1 MAPGS
6 DHHSPDLR
14 SSDLRLPAELRRV
27 LAAVVGVFLLAT
39 VVGLVVLWPP
49 ATTSSR
55 LGAGADL
62 GTPVDLVNATVLAA
76 PAVPCQSAVPG
87 TALTCREVTARLDS
101 GPEKGQT
108 TVLDITEGPDQP
120 TLRAGDEIVLGRA
133 ADPGSG
139 VAYYFSDYQRR
150 APLLALGLL
159 FAVAVVGLARWRGAA
174 ALLGLGVSLL
184 VLVRFVL
191 PAILAGESA
200 LAVAVVGSSLIA
212 VVIIY
217 LAHGV
222 SARTTTAVLGTL
234 VSLGLTAVL
243 AVVFV
248 ELTQLTGLSSEEG
261 TYLRGLLGGQV
272 NLRGLLLG
280 GIVIGALG
288 VLNDVT
294 VTQASAVWEI
304 YLANPSAGTRQLYR
318 SAMRIGRDH
327 IASTVDTLVLAYA
340 GAALPLLVVFTVAE
354 RRLGDVITGEVV
366 ASEVVQTLIGSLGLV
381 TAVPVTTG
389 LAALLVTRTV
399 RRGDG
404 RGPGSGSPGGRG
416 RPGGRS

>member
-1 MAPGS
+1 M
-6 DHHSPDLR
+6 
-14 SSDLRLPAELRRV
+14 
-27 LAAVVGVFLLAT
+27 LAT
-39 VVGLVVLWPP
+39 LIGLIVLWPP
-49 ATTSSR
+49 PTTTR
-55 LGAGADL
+55 LGGENL
-62 GTPVDLVNATVLAA
+62 GTPVDLVDATVVAA
-76 PAVPCQSAVPG
+76 PVVPCRSALPG
-87 TALTCREVTARLDS
+87 VALTCRDVTARLDS

-120 TLRAGDEIVLGRA
+120 TLRAGDRIVLGRA
-133 ADPGSG
+133 DDPVAG

-150 APLLALGLL
+150 TPLLLLGLL
-159 FAVAVVGLARWRGAA
+159 FAVAVVGLARWRGAL
-174 ALLGLGVSLL
+174 ALVGLGVSLL

-212 VVIIY
+212 MVIIY

-234 VSLGLTAVL
+234 LSLGLTAVL

-294 VTQASAVWEI
+294 ITQASAVWEI
-304 YLANPSAGTRQLYR
+304 YLANPSTSARDLYR

-340 GAALPLLVVFTVAE
+340 GAALPLFVVFTVAG

-381 TAVPVTTG
+381 AAVPVTTG
-389 LAALLVTRTV
+389 LAAVLVTRSV
-399 RRGDG
+399 RRET
-404 RGPGSGSPGGRG
+404 GG
-416 RPGGRS
+416 

>member
-1 MAPGS
+1 MSSG
-6 DHHSPDLR
+6 HGHLT
-14 SSDLRLPAELRRV
+14 SSDLRLPAHLRRL
-27 LAAVVGVFLLAT
+27 LAGVVGFLMAAT
-39 VVGLVVLWPP
+39 LLGVVLLWPP
-49 ATTSSR
+49 ADGGLDRPSQ
-55 LGAGADL
+55 ADL
-62 GTPVDLVNATVLAA
+62 GTPVTLVDATVTAA
-76 PAVPCQSAVPG
+76 PVVPCRSTLPG
-87 TALTCREVTARLDS
+87 AALTCREVTVRLDE
-101 GPEKGQT
+101 GPEKGRT

-120 TLRAGDEIVLGRA
+120 TLRVNDKVILGRA
-133 ADPGSG
+133 ADPGSE

-150 APLLALGLL
+150 APLFVLGLL

-200 LAVAVVGSSLIA
+200 LATAVVGSSVIA

-222 SARTTTAVLGTL
+222 NGRTTTAVLGTL
-234 VSLGLTAVL
+234 LSLGLTAAL

-248 ELTQLTGLSSEEG
+248 EATRLTGLSSEEG
-261 TYLRGLLGGQV
+261 TYLRGLLGGRV
-272 NLRGLLLG
+272 NLQGLLLG

-294 VTQASAVWEI
+294 ITQASAVWEI
-304 YLANPSAGTRQLYR
+304 YLADPSTSVGRLYR
-318 SAMRIGRDH
+318 SAMQIGRDH

-340 GAALPLLVVFTVAE
+340 GAALPLFVIFTVAD

-366 ASEVVQTLIGSLGLV
+366 AEELVQTLVGSLGLV
-381 TAVPVTTG
+381 AAVPVTTG
-389 LAALLVTRTV
+389 LACLLVTRTV
-399 RRGDG
+399 RR
-404 RGPGSGSPGGRG
+404 
-416 RPGGRS
+416 RPEARPE

>member
-1 MAPGS
+1 M
-6 DHHSPDLR
+6 
-14 SSDLRLPAELRRV
+14 
-27 LAAVVGVFLLAT
+27 LAGVVGAFAAAT
-39 VVGLVVLWPP
+39 VIGLVVLWPP
-49 ATTSSR
+49 SNTVR
-55 LGAGADL
+55 VAGEDL
-62 GTPVDLVNATVLAA
+62 GTPVDLVDATVVAA
-76 PAVPCQSAVPG
+76 PVVPCPSALPG
-87 TALTCREVTARLDS
+87 VALTCRDVTARLDS

-120 TLRAGDEIVLGRA
+120 TLREGDRIVLGRA
-133 ADPGSG
+133 ADPGSE

-150 APLLALGLL
+150 APLLVLGLI
-159 FAVAVVGLARWRGAA
+159 FAVAVVGLARWRGAL
-174 ALLGLGVSLL
+174 ALVGLGVSLL

-191 PAILAGESA
+191 PGILAGESA

-212 VVIIY
+212 MVIIY

-234 VSLGLTAVL
+234 LSLGLTAVL

-261 TYLRGLLGGQV
+261 TYLRGLLGGRV
-272 NLRGLLLG
+272 NLRGLLLA

-294 VTQASAVWEI
+294 VTQASAVWEL
-304 YLANPSAGTRQLYR
+304 YLANPETGGRDLYR

-340 GAALPLLVVFTVAE
+340 GAALPLFVVFTVAD

-366 ASEVVQTLIGSLGLV
+366 AAEVVQTLIGSLGLV
-381 TAVPVTTG
+381 AAVPVTTA
-389 LAALLVTRTV
+389 LAALLVTRSV
-399 RRGDG
+399 RRSM
-404 RGPGSGSPGGRG
+404 PG
-416 RPGGRS
+416 

>member
-1 MAPGS
+1 M
-6 DHHSPDLR
+6 
-14 SSDLRLPAELRRV
+14 
-27 LAAVVGVFLLAT
+27 LAGAVGLFILAT
-39 VVGLVVLWPP
+39 AIGLVVLWPP
-49 ATTSSR
+49 SSSLR
-55 LGAGADL
+55 LSGENL
-62 GTPVDLVNATVLAA
+62 GTPVDLVDATVVAA
-76 PAVPCQSAVPG
+76 PVVACPSALPG
-87 TALTCREVTARLDS
+87 LSLTCRDVTARLDS

-108 TVLDITEGPDQP
+108 AVLDITEGPDQP
-120 TLRAGDEIVLGRA
+120 TLRAGDRIVLGRA
-133 ADPGSG
+133 ADPGG
-139 VAYYFSDYQRR
+139 DVAYYFSDYQRR
-150 APLLALGLL
+150 TPLLLLGAL
-159 FAVAVVGLARWRGAA
+159 FAAAVVGLARWRGAL
-174 ALLGLGVSLL
+174 ALVGLGISLL

-200 LAVAVVGSSLIA
+200 LAVAVVGASLIA
-212 VVIIY
+212 MVIIY

-234 VSLGLTAVL
+234 LSLGLTAVL

-294 VTQASAVWEI
+294 ITQASAVWEI
-304 YLANPSAGTRQLYR
+304 YLANPSTSARDLYR

-340 GAALPLLVVFTVAE
+340 GAALPLFVVFTVAG
-354 RRLGDVITGEVV
+354 RGLGDVITGEVV
-366 ASEVVQTLIGSLGLV
+366 AAEVVQTLIGSLGLV
-381 TAVPVTTG
+381 AAVPVTTG
-389 LAALLVTRTV
+389 LAAVLVTRSV
-399 RRGDG
+399 RRSV
-404 RGPGSGSPGGRG
+404 PGSPA
-416 RPGGRS
+416 

>member
-1 MAPGS
+1 MA
-6 DHHSPDLR
+6 
-14 SSDLRLPAELRRV
+14 
-27 LAAVVGVFLLAT
+27 AT
-39 VVGLVVLWPP
+39 VLGLLLLWPP
-49 ATTSSR
+49 AVKEDRS
-55 LGAGADL
+55 AAL
-62 GTPVDLVNATVLAA
+62 GTPVELFDATVTAA
-76 PAVPCQSAVPG
+76 PVVPCSGALPG
-87 TALTCREVTARLDS
+87 VDLTCRAVSARLED

-108 TVLDITEGPDQP
+108 TTLDITEGPDQP
-120 TLRAGDEIVLGRA
+120 TLRAGDKVVLGRA
-133 ADPGSG
+133 ADPGAE

-150 APLLALGLL
+150 TPLLLLGLL
-159 FAVAVVGLARWRGAA
+159 FAVAVVGLARWRGAL
-174 ALLGLGVSLL
+174 ALVGLGLSLL

-212 VVIIY
+212 LVIIY

-234 VSLGLTAVL
+234 LSLGLTAVL

-294 VTQASAVWEI
+294 ITQASAVWEI
-304 YLANPSAGTRQLYR
+304 YLADPSTGARALYQ
-318 SAMRIGRDH
+318 SAMRVGRDH

-340 GAALPLLVVFTVAE
+340 GAALPLFVVFTVAG
-354 RRLGDVITGEVV
+354 RRLGDVVTGEVV
-366 ASEVVQTLIGSLGLV
+366 AAEVVQTLIGSLGLV
-381 TAVPVTTG
+381 AAVPVTTG
-389 LAALLVTRTV
+389 LACVLATRSV
-399 RRGDG
+399 RRSAVD
-404 RGPGSGSPGGRG
+404 
-416 RPGGRS
+416 